1 MEIAAKRESLS
12 KVNRMSSDRISIA
25 HRIYVGFGF
34 LIMALLGLGAFATIQ
49 FDEMAGSTEVIG
61 EKITLVGEAN
71 EYALRLQE
79 LSDAIL
85 LYAQSQKPQDRANVD
100 RRLNTTEATEKRFIR
115 HLKEKGLQVESE
127 QVASYSQ
134 SYKETLEPLLLRI
147 ENIGASADMIL
158 MGANKLTLSAPEL
171 AEKLNLITLEKPEYA
186 GLSLMAQQIMTSSAK
201 ALVETMTYAIK
212 PSDTALQNA
221 RDATAALDN
230 VLAETKTEM
239 TGLPRRQR
247 TALKFL
253 GRDNDLLKQGYV
265 QFQGSNMGL
274 INSFDVYRNEIEKNM
289 ALAADI
295 RQTAIEEQNETT
307 TAVSEASIST
317 ITSYVVTMIIVAV
330 IAVLLGAVTSR
341 SILGPLRRVTQDMRL
356 LGEGNTEI
364 EVVDRQRRDEVGTMA
379 KAVVI
384 FRQNALD
391 VERLTQQRLEDQK
404 REEEKRS
411 ASLFAMADT
420 IESETGVVLEKVAN
434 HTKEL
439 SRTVET
445 MSGSAERVS
454 SQADQMAYEAQE
466 SHNLAQQVAQA
477 ADNLAGT
484 IEEISSKVERQRDIA
499 DTAMTQAQ
507 NSTRFVQVLSQAA
520 DDIGNVVAIISDIAA
535 QTNMLALNAT
545 IEAERAGIAGK
556 GFAVVAAEVKQLATQ
571 TSKATAQIAEQIN
584 GVRSVTHDCVQSI
597 EEINAIINDMAN
609 ISSEVSHS
617 VDGQSAATRQITSN
631 IQASFNVSERL
642 NNQVTGASA
651 EMQDVRVLSDDLG
664 AVSKNVCS
672 MVESLQMSL
681 NTAIRTASNAL
692 SESDKAFVMKKEI
705 FVLLKG
711 SNRTLKS
718 KLHDISNN
726 GFALIP
732 SLDVAIGEEYEAVI
746 NGIEGTYKVEILSKR
761 GTESPKTRIRF
772 VGDMEDRAAVVSYV
786 MTMWAEHL
794 RADILG
800 EADVIEFSDYQTAAQ

>member
-1 MEIAAKRESLS
+1 
-12 KVNRMSSDRISIA
+12 MSSDRISIA

-34 LIMALLGLGAFATIQ
+34 LIMALLGLGAFATFQ
-49 FDEMAGSTEVIG
+49 FDEMAGSTETIG

-85 LYAQSQKPQDRANVD
+85 LYAQSQKPQDRAAVD
-100 RRLNTTEATEKRFIR
+100 RRLETTKATEERFIR
-115 HLKEKGLQVESE
+115 HLAEKGQQSDSDK
-127 QVASYSQ
+127 VAQYSKA
-134 SYKETLEPLLLRI
+134 YKETLGPLLLRI

-171 AEKLNLITLEKPEYA
+171 AEKLDTIALEKPEYA
-186 GLSLMAQQIMTSSAK
+186 GLSIMAHKIMTTSAK
-201 ALVETMTYAIK
+201 ALVDTMTYAIK
-212 PSDTALQNA
+212 PSDKTLQNA
-221 RDATAALDN
+221 RNATTALDN
-230 VLAETKTEM
+230 ALGETKTEM
-239 TGLPRRQR
+239 KGLSRRDLKP
-247 TALKFL
+247 LKFL

-265 QFQGSNMGL
+265 QFQGSNLGL
-274 INSFDVYRNEIEKNM
+274 INSFSAYRAEIEKTM
-289 ALAADI
+289 AMADSI
-295 RQTAIEEQNETT
+295 RRTAIEEQNQTT
-307 TAVSEASIST
+307 SAVSEASAST
-317 ITSYVVTMIIVAV
+317 ITSYMVTMIIVAI

-404 REEEKRS
+404 QEEEKRS

-439 SRTVET
+439 SRAVGT

-454 SQADQMAYEAQE
+454 AQAGDMAREAQE
-466 SHNLAQQVAQA
+466 SHSLAQQVAQA
-477 ADNLAGT
+477 ADNLALT
-484 IEEISSKVERQRDIA
+484 IEDISAKVGRQRDIA

-507 NSTRFVQVLSQAA
+507 NSTRFVQVLSKAT

-556 GFAVVAAEVKQLATQ
+556 GFAVVASEVKQLATQ
-571 TSKATAQIAEQIN
+571 TSKATAQIATQIN
-584 GVRSVTHDCVQSI
+584 GVRNVTRDCVKSI
-597 EEINAIINDMAN
+597 EEINGIINDMAN

-617 VDGQSAATRQITSN
+617 VDGQSAATRQITTS
-631 IQASFNVSERL
+631 IQESFKVSERL
-642 NNQVTGASA
+642 NHQVNNASS
-651 EMQDVRVLSDDLG
+651 EMQDVRALSDDLG
-664 AVSKNVCS
+664 SVSRNVSS

-692 SESDKAFVMKKEI
+692 NDSDKAFVMKKN
-705 FVLLKG
+705 VNVTLKG
-711 SNRTLKS
+711 PRGVLRS

-726 GFALIP
+726 GFALVP
-732 SLDVAIGEEYEAVI
+732 ALDVRIAEEYEASI
-746 NGIEGTYKVEILSKR
+746 DGIDGTYTVEILSKR
-761 GTESPKTRIRF
+761 GAQSPKTRIRF
-772 VGDMEDRAAVVSYV
+772 VGDMEERANVVSYV
-786 MTMWAEHL
+786 MNMWADHL
-794 RADILG
+794 RIEILG
-800 EADVIEFSDYQTAAQ
+800 GPDVIAFSDYQNAAE

>member
-1 MEIAAKRESLS
+1 
-12 KVNRMSSDRISIA
+12 MSSDRISIA

-34 LIMALLGLGAFATIQ
+34 LIIALLGLGAFATFQ
-49 FDEMAGSTEVIG
+49 FDEMAGSTETIG

-85 LYAQSQKPQDRANVD
+85 LYAQSQKPQDRATVD
-100 RRLNTTEATEKRFIR
+100 RRLETTKTTEERFIR
-115 HLKEKGLQVESE
+115 HLAEKGQQADSDK
-127 QVASYSQ
+127 VAQYSKA
-134 SYKETLEPLLLRI
+134 YKETLGPLLLRI

-171 AEKLNLITLEKPEYA
+171 SEKLDTIALEKPEYA
-186 GLSLMAQQIMTSSAK
+186 GLSLMAHKIMTTSAK

-212 PSDTALQNA
+212 PSDKTLQNA
-221 RDATAALDN
+221 RNATAALDN
-230 VLAETKTEM
+230 ALGETKIEM
-239 TGLPRRQR
+239 KGLSRRDLKP
-247 TALKFL
+247 LKFL

-265 QFQGSNMGL
+265 QFQGSNLGL
-274 INSFDVYRNEIEKNM
+274 INSFSAYRSEIEKTM
-289 ALAADI
+289 AMADSI
-295 RQTAIEEQNETT
+295 RRTAIEEQNQTT
-307 TAVSEASIST
+307 SAVSAASAST

-404 REEEKRS
+404 QEEEKRS

-439 SRTVET
+439 SRAVGT

-454 SQADQMAYEAQE
+454 AQAGDMAREAEE
-466 SHNLAQQVAQA
+466 SHSLAEQVAQA
-477 ADNLAGT
+477 ADNLALT
-484 IEEISSKVERQRDIA
+484 IEDISAKVGRQRDIA

-507 NSTRFVQVLSQAA
+507 NSTRFVQVLSKAT

-556 GFAVVAAEVKQLATQ
+556 GFAVVASEVKQLATQ
-571 TSKATAQIAEQIN
+571 TSKATAQIATQIN
-584 GVRSVTHDCVQSI
+584 GVRNVTRDCVKSI
-597 EEINAIINDMAN
+597 EEINGIINDMAN
-609 ISSEVSHS
+609 ISSEVSNS
-617 VDGQSAATRQITSN
+617 VDGQSAATRQITTS
-631 IQASFNVSERL
+631 IQASFKVSERL
-642 NNQVTGASA
+642 NHQVNNASS
-651 EMQDVRVLSDDLG
+651 EMQDVRALSDNLG
-664 AVSKNVCS
+664 SVSRNVSS

-692 SESDKAFVMKKEI
+692 NDSDKAFVMKKN
-705 FVLLKG
+705 VNVTLKG
-711 SNRTLKS
+711 PRGVLRST
-718 KLHDISNN
+718 LHDISNN
-726 GFALIP
+726 GFALVP
-732 SLDVAIGEEYEAVI
+732 ALDVRIAEEYEANI
-746 NGIEGTYKVEILSKR
+746 EGIEGTYTVEILSKR
-761 GTESPKTRIRF
+761 GTQSPKTRIRF
-772 VGDMEDRAAVVSYV
+772 VGDMEERADVVSYV
-786 MTMWAEHL
+786 MNMWADHL
-794 RADILG
+794 RSEILG
-800 EADVIEFSDYQTAAQ
+800 GSDVIAFSDYQNAAE

>member
-1 MEIAAKRESLS
+1 
-12 KVNRMSSDRISIA
+12 MSSDRISIA

-34 LIMALLGLGAFATIQ
+34 LIIALLGLGAFATFQ
-49 FDEMAGSTEVIG
+49 FDEMAGSTETIG

-85 LYAQSQKPQDRANVD
+85 LYAQSQKPQDRATVD
-100 RRLNTTEATEKRFIR
+100 RRLETTKTTEERFIR
-115 HLKEKGLQVESE
+115 HLAEKGQQADSDK
-127 QVASYSQ
+127 VAQYSKA
-134 SYKETLEPLLLRI
+134 YKETLGPLLLRI

-171 AEKLNLITLEKPEYA
+171 SEKLDTIALEKPEYA
-186 GLSLMAQQIMTSSAK
+186 GLSLMAHKIMTTSAK

-212 PSDTALQNA
+212 PSDKTLQNA
-221 RDATAALDN
+221 RNATAALDN
-230 VLAETKTEM
+230 ALGETKIEM
-239 TGLPRRQR
+239 KGLSRRDLKP
-247 TALKFL
+247 LKFL

-265 QFQGSNMGL
+265 QFQGSNLGL
-274 INSFDVYRNEIEKNM
+274 INSFSAYRSEIEKTM
-289 ALAADI
+289 AMADSI
-295 RQTAIEEQNETT
+295 RRTAIEEQNQTT
-307 TAVSEASIST
+307 SAVSAASAST

-404 REEEKRS
+404 QEEEKRS

-439 SRTVET
+439 SRAVGT

-454 SQADQMAYEAQE
+454 AQAGDMAREAQE
-466 SHNLAQQVAQA
+466 SHSLAEQVAQA
-477 ADNLAGT
+477 ADNLALT
-484 IEEISSKVERQRDIA
+484 IEDISAKVGRQRDIA

-507 NSTRFVQVLSQAA
+507 NSTRFVQVLSKAT

-556 GFAVVAAEVKQLATQ
+556 GFAVVASEVKQLATQ
-571 TSKATAQIAEQIN
+571 TSKATAQIATQIN
-584 GVRSVTHDCVQSI
+584 GVRNVTRDCVKSI
-597 EEINAIINDMAN
+597 EEINGIINDMAN
-609 ISSEVSHS
+609 ISSEVSNS
-617 VDGQSAATRQITSN
+617 VDGQSAATRQITTS
-631 IQASFNVSERL
+631 IQASFKVSERL
-642 NNQVTGASA
+642 NHQVNNASS
-651 EMQDVRVLSDDLG
+651 EMQDVRALSDNLG
-664 AVSKNVCS
+664 SVSRNVSS

-692 SESDKAFVMKKEI
+692 NDSDKAFVMRKD
-705 FVLLKG
+705 VNVTLKG
-711 SNRTLKS
+711 PRGVLRST
-718 KLHDISNN
+718 LHDISNN
-726 GFALIP
+726 GFALVP
-732 SLDVAIGEEYEAVI
+732 ALDVRIAEEYEANI
-746 NGIEGTYKVEILSKR
+746 EGIEGTYTVEILSKR
-761 GTESPKTRIRF
+761 GAQSPKTRIRF
-772 VGDMEDRAAVVSYV
+772 VGDMEERADVVSYV
-786 MTMWAEHL
+786 MNMWADHL
-794 RADILG
+794 RSEILG
-800 EADVIEFSDYQTAAQ
+800 GSDIIAFSDYQNAAE

>member
-1 MEIAAKRESLS
+1 
-12 KVNRMSSDRISIA
+12 MSSDRISIA

-34 LIMALLGLGAFATIQ
+34 LIIALLGLGAFATFQ
-49 FDEMAGSTEVIG
+49 FDEMAGSTETIG

-85 LYAQSQKPQDRANVD
+85 LYAQSQKPQDRATVD
-100 RRLNTTEATEKRFIR
+100 RRLETTKTTEERFIR
-115 HLKEKGLQVESE
+115 HLAEKGQQADSDK
-127 QVASYSQ
+127 VAQYSKA
-134 SYKETLEPLLLRI
+134 YKDTLGPLLLRI

-171 AEKLNLITLEKPEYA
+171 SEKLDTIALEKPEYA
-186 GLSLMAQQIMTSSAK
+186 GLSLMAHKIMTTSAK

-212 PSDTALQNA
+212 PSDKTLQNA
-221 RDATAALDN
+221 RNATAALDN
-230 VLAETKTEM
+230 ALGETKIEM
-239 TGLPRRQR
+239 KGLSRRDLKP
-247 TALKFL
+247 LKFL

-265 QFQGSNMGL
+265 QFQGSNLGL
-274 INSFDVYRNEIEKNM
+274 INSFSAYRSEIEKTM
-289 ALAADI
+289 AMADNI
-295 RQTAIEEQNETT
+295 RRIAIEEQNQTT
-307 TAVSEASIST
+307 SAVSAASAST

-404 REEEKRS
+404 QEEEKRS

-439 SRTVET
+439 SRAVGT

-454 SQADQMAYEAQE
+454 AQAGDMAREAQE
-466 SHNLAQQVAQA
+466 SHSLAEQVAQA
-477 ADNLAGT
+477 ADNLALT
-484 IEEISSKVERQRDIA
+484 IEDISAKVGRQRDIA

-507 NSTRFVQVLSQAA
+507 NSTRFVQVLSKAT

-556 GFAVVAAEVKQLATQ
+556 GFAVVASEVKQLATQ
-571 TSKATAQIAEQIN
+571 TSKATAQIATQIN
-584 GVRSVTHDCVQSI
+584 GVRNVTRDCVKSI
-597 EEINAIINDMAN
+597 EEINGIINDMAN
-609 ISSEVSHS
+609 ISSEVSNS
-617 VDGQSAATRQITSN
+617 VDGQSAATRQITTS
-631 IQASFNVSERL
+631 IQASFKVSERL
-642 NNQVTGASA
+642 NHQVNNASS
-651 EMQDVRVLSDDLG
+651 EMQDVRALSDNLG
-664 AVSKNVCS
+664 SVSRNVSS

-692 SESDKAFVMKKEI
+692 NDSDKAFVMRKD
-705 FVLLKG
+705 VNVTLKG
-711 SNRTLKS
+711 PRGVLRST
-718 KLHDISNN
+718 LHDISNN
-726 GFALIP
+726 GFALVP
-732 SLDVAIGEEYEAVI
+732 ALDVRIAEEYEANI
-746 NGIEGTYKVEILSKR
+746 EGIEGTYTVEILSKR
-761 GTESPKTRIRF
+761 GAQSPKTRIRF
-772 VGDMEDRAAVVSYV
+772 VGDMEERADVVSYV
-786 MTMWAEHL
+786 MNMWADHL
-794 RADILG
+794 RSEILG
-800 EADVIEFSDYQTAAQ
+800 GSDVIAFSDYQNAAE

>member
-1 MEIAAKRESLS
+1 
-12 KVNRMSSDRISIA
+12 MSSDRISIA

-34 LIMALLGLGAFATIQ
+34 LIMALLGLGAFATFQ
-49 FDEMAGSTEVIG
+49 FDEMAGSTETIG

-85 LYAQSQKPQDRANVD
+85 LYAQSQKPQDRLAVD
-100 RRLNTTEATEKRFIR
+100 HRLETTKVTEERFIR
-115 HLKEKGLQVESE
+115 HLAEKGQQADSDK
-127 QVASYSQ
+127 VAQYSKA
-134 SYKETLEPLLLRI
+134 YKETLGPLLLRI

-158 MGANKLTLSAPEL
+158 MGANKLTLSAPQL
-171 AEKLNLITLEKPEYA
+171 SEKLDIIALENPEYA
-186 GLSLMAQQIMTSSAK
+186 GLSLIAHKVMTTSAK

-212 PSDTALQNA
+212 PSEETLQNA
-221 RDATAALDN
+221 RNATDALDN
-230 VLAETKTEM
+230 ALAEAKIEM
-239 TGLPRRQR
+239 KGLSRRDLKP
-247 TALKFL
+247 LKFL

-265 QFQGSNMGL
+265 QFQGSNLGL
-274 INSFDVYRNEIEKNM
+274 INSFSVYRNEIEKTM
-289 ALAADI
+289 AMADSI
-295 RQTAIEEQNETT
+295 RRTAIEEQNQTT
-307 TAVSEASIST
+307 SAVSEASTRT
-317 ITSYVVTMIIVAV
+317 ITSYVITMIIVAI

-341 SILGPLRRVTQDMRL
+341 SILRPLRRVTQDMRL

-404 REEEKRS
+404 QEEEKRS

-439 SRTVET
+439 SRAVGT

-454 SQADQMAYEAQE
+454 AQAGDMAREAQE
-466 SHNLAQQVAQA
+466 SHSLAQQVAQA
-477 ADNLAGT
+477 ADNLSRS
-484 IEEISSKVERQRDIA
+484 IEDISSKVGRQRDIA

-507 NSTRFVQVLSQAA
+507 NSTRFVQVLSKAT

-556 GFAVVAAEVKQLATQ
+556 GFAVVASEVKQLATQ
-571 TSKATAQIAEQIN
+571 TSKATAQIATQIN
-584 GVRSVTHDCVQSI
+584 GVRNVTRDCVKSI

-617 VDGQSAATRQITSN
+617 VDGQSAATCQITTS
-631 IQASFNVSERL
+631 IQESFKVSERL
-642 NNQVTGASA
+642 NHQVNNASS
-651 EMQDVRVLSDDLG
+651 EMQDVRALSDDLG
-664 AVSKNVCS
+664 AVSRNVSS

-692 SESDKAFVMKKEI
+692 NDSDKAFVMKKD
-705 FVLLKG
+705 VNVTLKG
-711 SNRTLKS
+711 PRGVMRS

-726 GFALIP
+726 GFALVP
-732 SLDVAIGEEYEAVI
+732 ALDVRIAQEYEASI
-746 NGIEGTYKVEILSKR
+746 DGIEGTYRVEILSKR
-761 GTESPKTRIRF
+761 GAQSPKTRIRF
-772 VGDMEDRAAVVSYV
+772 VGDMEERAEVVSYV
-786 MTMWAEHL
+786 MNMWADHL
-794 RADILG
+794 RSEILG
-800 EADVIEFSDYQTAAQ
+800 GPDVIAFSDYQNAAE

>member
-1 MEIAAKRESLS
+1 
-12 KVNRMSSDRISIA
+12 MSSDRISIA

-34 LIMALLGLGAFATIQ
+34 LIIALLGLGAFATFQ
-49 FDEMAGSTEVIG
+49 FDEMAGSTETIG

-85 LYAQSQKPQDRANVD
+85 LYAQSQKPQDRATVD
-100 RRLNTTEATEKRFIR
+100 RRLETTKTTEERFIR
-115 HLKEKGLQVESE
+115 HLAEKGQQADSDK
-127 QVASYSQ
+127 VAQYSKA
-134 SYKETLEPLLLRI
+134 YKETLGPLLLRI

-171 AEKLNLITLEKPEYA
+171 SEKLDTIALEKPEYA
-186 GLSLMAQQIMTSSAK
+186 GLSLMAHKIMTTSAK

-212 PSDTALQNA
+212 PSDKTLQNA
-221 RDATAALDN
+221 RNATAALDN
-230 VLAETKTEM
+230 ALGETKIEM
-239 TGLPRRQR
+239 KGLSRRDLKP
-247 TALKFL
+247 LKFL

-265 QFQGSNMGL
+265 QFQGSNLGL
-274 INSFDVYRNEIEKNM
+274 INSFSAYRSEIEKTM
-289 ALAADI
+289 AMADSI
-295 RQTAIEEQNETT
+295 RRTAIEEQNQTT
-307 TAVSEASIST
+307 SAVSAASAST

-404 REEEKRS
+404 QEEEKRS

-439 SRTVET
+439 SRAVGT

-454 SQADQMAYEAQE
+454 AQAGDMAREAQE
-466 SHNLAQQVAQA
+466 SHSLAEQVAQA
-477 ADNLAGT
+477 ADNLALT
-484 IEEISSKVERQRDIA
+484 IEDISAKVGRQRDIA

-507 NSTRFVQVLSQAA
+507 NSTRFVQVLSKAT

-556 GFAVVAAEVKQLATQ
+556 GFAVVASEVKQLATQ
-571 TSKATAQIAEQIN
+571 TSKATAQIATQIN
-584 GVRSVTHDCVQSI
+584 GVRNVTRDCVKSI
-597 EEINAIINDMAN
+597 EEINGIINDMAN
-609 ISSEVSHS
+609 ISSEVSNS
-617 VDGQSAATRQITSN
+617 VDGQSAATRQITTS
-631 IQASFNVSERL
+631 IQASFKVSERL
-642 NNQVTGASA
+642 NHQVNNASS
-651 EMQDVRVLSDDLG
+651 EMQDVRALSDNLG
-664 AVSKNVCS
+664 SVSRNVSS

-692 SESDKAFVMKKEI
+692 NDSDKAFVMRKD
-705 FVLLKG
+705 VNVTLKG
-711 SNRTLKS
+711 PRGVLRST
-718 KLHDISNN
+718 LHDISNN
-726 GFALIP
+726 GFALVP
-732 SLDVAIGEEYEAVI
+732 ALDVRIAEEYEANI
-746 NGIEGTYKVEILSKR
+746 EGIEGTYTVEILSKR
-761 GTESPKTRIRF
+761 GAQSPKTRIRF
-772 VGDMEDRAAVVSYV
+772 VGDMEERADVVSYV
-786 MTMWAEHL
+786 MNMWADHL
-794 RADILG
+794 RSEILG
-800 EADVIEFSDYQTAAQ
+800 GSDVIAFSDYQNAAE

>member
-1 MEIAAKRESLS
+1 
-12 KVNRMSSDRISIA
+12 MSSDRISIA

-34 LIMALLGLGAFATIQ
+34 LIIALLGLGAFATFQ
-49 FDEMAGSTEVIG
+49 FDEMAGSTETIG

-85 LYAQSQKPQDRANVD
+85 LYAQSQKPQDRATVD
-100 RRLNTTEATEKRFIR
+100 RRLETTKTTEERFIR
-115 HLKEKGLQVESE
+115 HLAEKGQQADSDK
-127 QVASYSQ
+127 VAQYSKA
-134 SYKETLEPLLLRI
+134 YKETLGPLLLRI

-171 AEKLNLITLEKPEYA
+171 AEKLDTIALEKPEYA
-186 GLSLMAQQIMTSSAK
+186 GLSLMAHTIMTTSAK

-212 PSDTALQNA
+212 PSDKTLQNA
-221 RDATAALDN
+221 RNATAALDN
-230 VLAETKTEM
+230 ALGETKIEM
-239 TGLPRRQR
+239 KGLSRRDLKP
-247 TALKFL
+247 LKFL

-265 QFQGSNMGL
+265 QFQGSNLGL
-274 INSFDVYRNEIEKNM
+274 INSFSAYRSEIEKTM
-289 ALAADI
+289 AMADSI
-295 RQTAIEEQNETT
+295 RRTAIEEQNQTT
-307 TAVSEASIST
+307 SAVSAASAST

-404 REEEKRS
+404 QEEEKRS

-439 SRTVET
+439 SRAVGT

-454 SQADQMAYEAQE
+454 AQAGDMAREAEE
-466 SHNLAQQVAQA
+466 SHSLAEQVAQA
-477 ADNLAGT
+477 ADNLALT
-484 IEEISSKVERQRDIA
+484 IEDISAKVGRQRDIA

-507 NSTRFVQVLSQAA
+507 NSTRFVQVLSKAT

-556 GFAVVAAEVKQLATQ
+556 GFAVVASEVKQLATQ
-571 TSKATAQIAEQIN
+571 TSKATAQIATQIN
-584 GVRSVTHDCVQSI
+584 GVRNVTRDCVKSI
-597 EEINAIINDMAN
+597 EEINGIINDMAN
-609 ISSEVSHS
+609 ISSEVSNS
-617 VDGQSAATRQITSN
+617 VDGQSAATRQITTS
-631 IQASFNVSERL
+631 IQASFKVSERL
-642 NNQVTGASA
+642 NHQVNNASS
-651 EMQDVRVLSDDLG
+651 EMQDVRALSDNLG
-664 AVSKNVCS
+664 SVSRNVSS

-692 SESDKAFVMKKEI
+692 NDSDKAFVMKKN
-705 FVLLKG
+705 VNVTLKG
-711 SNRTLKS
+711 PRGVLRST
-718 KLHDISNN
+718 LHDISNN
-726 GFALIP
+726 GFALVP
-732 SLDVAIGEEYEAVI
+732 ALDVRIAEEYEANI
-746 NGIEGTYKVEILSKR
+746 EGIEGTYTVEILSKR
-761 GTESPKTRIRF
+761 GAQSPKTRIRF
-772 VGDMEDRAAVVSYV
+772 VGDMEERADVVSYV
-786 MTMWAEHL
+786 MNMWADHL
-794 RADILG
+794 RSEILG
-800 EADVIEFSDYQTAAQ
+800 GSDIIAFSDYQNAAE

>member
-1 MEIAAKRESLS
+1 
-12 KVNRMSSDRISIA
+12 MSSDRISIA

-34 LIMALLGLGAFATIQ
+34 LIIALLGLGAFATFQ
-49 FDEMAGSTEVIG
+49 FDEMAGSTETIG

-85 LYAQSQKPQDRANVD
+85 LYAQSQKPQDRATVD
-100 RRLNTTEATEKRFIR
+100 RRLETTKTTEERFIR
-115 HLKEKGLQVESE
+115 HLAEKGQQADSDK
-127 QVASYSQ
+127 VAQYSKA
-134 SYKETLEPLLLRI
+134 YKDTLGPLLLRI

-171 AEKLNLITLEKPEYA
+171 SEKLDTIALEKPEYA
-186 GLSLMAQQIMTSSAK
+186 GLSLMAHKIMTTSAK

-212 PSDTALQNA
+212 PSDKTLQNA
-221 RDATAALDN
+221 RNATAALDN
-230 VLAETKTEM
+230 ALGETKIEM
-239 TGLPRRQR
+239 KGLSRRDLKP
-247 TALKFL
+247 LKFL

-265 QFQGSNMGL
+265 QFQGSNLGL
-274 INSFDVYRNEIEKNM
+274 INSFSAYRSEIEKTM
-289 ALAADI
+289 AMADSI
-295 RQTAIEEQNETT
+295 RRTAIEEQNQTT
-307 TAVSEASIST
+307 SAVSAASAST

-404 REEEKRS
+404 QEEEKRS

-439 SRTVET
+439 SRAVGT

-454 SQADQMAYEAQE
+454 AQAGDMAREAQE
-466 SHNLAQQVAQA
+466 SHSLAEQVAQA
-477 ADNLAGT
+477 ADNLALT
-484 IEEISSKVERQRDIA
+484 IEDISAKVGRQRDIA

-507 NSTRFVQVLSQAA
+507 NSTRFVQVLSKAT

-556 GFAVVAAEVKQLATQ
+556 GFAVVASEVKQLATQ
-571 TSKATAQIAEQIN
+571 TSKATAQIATQIN
-584 GVRSVTHDCVQSI
+584 GVRNVTRDCVKSI
-597 EEINAIINDMAN
+597 EEINGIINDMAN
-609 ISSEVSHS
+609 ISSEVSNS
-617 VDGQSAATRQITSN
+617 VDGQSAATRQITTS
-631 IQASFNVSERL
+631 IQASFKVSERL
-642 NNQVTGASA
+642 NHQVNNASS
-651 EMQDVRVLSDDLG
+651 EMQDVRALSDNLG
-664 AVSKNVCS
+664 SVSRNVSS

-692 SESDKAFVMKKEI
+692 NDSDKAFVMKKN
-705 FVLLKG
+705 VNVTLKG
-711 SNRTLKS
+711 PRGVLRST
-718 KLHDISNN
+718 LHDISNN
-726 GFALIP
+726 GFALVP
-732 SLDVAIGEEYEAVI
+732 ALDVRIAEEYEASI
-746 NGIEGTYKVEILSKR
+746 EGIEGTYTVEILSKR
-761 GTESPKTRIRF
+761 GAQSPKTRIRF
-772 VGDMEDRAAVVSYV
+772 VGDMEERADVVSYV
-786 MTMWAEHL
+786 MNMWADHL
-794 RADILG
+794 RSEILG
-800 EADVIEFSDYQTAAQ
+800 GSDVIAFSDYQNAAE

>member
-1 MEIAAKRESLS
+1 
-12 KVNRMSSDRISIA
+12 MSSDRISIA

-34 LIMALLGLGAFATIQ
+34 LIIALLGLGAFATFQ
-49 FDEMAGSTEVIG
+49 FDEMAGSTETIG

-85 LYAQSQKPQDRANVD
+85 LYAQSQKPQDRATVD
-100 RRLNTTEATEKRFIR
+100 RRLETTKITEERFIR
-115 HLKEKGLQVESE
+115 HLAEKGQQADSDK
-127 QVASYSQ
+127 VAQYSKA
-134 SYKETLEPLLLRI
+134 YKETLGPLLLRI

-171 AEKLNLITLEKPEYA
+171 SEKLDTIALEKPEYA
-186 GLSLMAQQIMTSSAK
+186 GLSLMAHKIMTTSAK

-212 PSDTALQNA
+212 PSDKTLQNA
-221 RDATAALDN
+221 RNATAALDN
-230 VLAETKTEM
+230 ALGETKIEM
-239 TGLPRRQR
+239 KGLSRRDLKP
-247 TALKFL
+247 LKFL

-265 QFQGSNMGL
+265 QFQGSNLGL
-274 INSFDVYRNEIEKNM
+274 INSFSAYRSEIEKTM
-289 ALAADI
+289 AMADSI
-295 RQTAIEEQNETT
+295 RRTAIEEQNQTT
-307 TAVSEASIST
+307 SAVSAASAST

-404 REEEKRS
+404 QEEEKRS

-439 SRTVET
+439 SRAVGT

-454 SQADQMAYEAQE
+454 AQAGDMAREAEE
-466 SHNLAQQVAQA
+466 SHSLAEQVAQA
-477 ADNLAGT
+477 ADNLALT
-484 IEEISSKVERQRDIA
+484 IEDISAKVGRQRDIA

-507 NSTRFVQVLSQAA
+507 NSTRFVQVLSKAT

-556 GFAVVAAEVKQLATQ
+556 GFAVVASEVKQLATQ
-571 TSKATAQIAEQIN
+571 TSKATAQIATQIN
-584 GVRSVTHDCVQSI
+584 GVRNVTRDCVKSI
-597 EEINAIINDMAN
+597 EEINGIINDMAN
-609 ISSEVSHS
+609 ISSEVSNS
-617 VDGQSAATRQITSN
+617 VDGQSAATRQITTS
-631 IQASFNVSERL
+631 IQASFKVSERL
-642 NNQVTGASA
+642 NHQVNNASS
-651 EMQDVRVLSDDLG
+651 EMQDVRALSDNLG
-664 AVSKNVCS
+664 SVSRNVSS

-692 SESDKAFVMKKEI
+692 NDSDKAFVMRKD
-705 FVLLKG
+705 VNVTLKG
-711 SNRTLKS
+711 PRGVLRS

-726 GFALIP
+726 GFALVP
-732 SLDVAIGEEYEAVI
+732 ALDVRIAEEYEANI
-746 NGIEGTYKVEILSKR
+746 EGIEGTYTVEILSKR
-761 GTESPKTRIRF
+761 GAQSPKTRIRF
-772 VGDMEDRAAVVSYV
+772 VGDMEERADVVSYV
-786 MTMWAEHL
+786 MNMWADHL
-794 RADILG
+794 RSEILG
-800 EADVIEFSDYQTAAQ
+800 GSDVIAFSDYQNAAE

>member
-1 MEIAAKRESLS
+1 
-12 KVNRMSSDRISIA
+12 MSSDRISIA
-25 HRIYVGFGF
+25 HHIYVGFGF
-34 LIMALLGLGAFATIQ
+34 LIIALLGLGAFATFQ
-49 FDEMAGSTEVIG
+49 FDEMAGSTETIG

-85 LYAQSQKPQDRANVD
+85 LYAQSQKPQDRGAVD
-100 RRLNTTEATEKRFIR
+100 RRLETTKATEERFIR
-115 HLKEKGLQVESE
+115 HLAEKGQQVDSDKVE
-127 QVASYSQ
+127 QYSKA
-134 SYKETLEPLLLRI
+134 YKETLGPLLLRI

-171 AEKLNLITLEKPEYA
+171 AEKLNTIALEKPEYA
-186 GLSLMAQQIMTSSAK
+186 GLSLLAQKIMTTSAK

-212 PSDTALQNA
+212 PSDKTLQNA
-221 RDATAALDN
+221 RNATAALDN
-230 VLAETKTEM
+230 ALGETKIEM
-239 TGLPRRQR
+239 KGLSRRDLKP
-247 TALKFL
+247 LKFL

-265 QFQGSNMGL
+265 QFQGSNLGL
-274 INSFDVYRNEIEKNM
+274 INSFSAYRSEIEKTM
-289 ALAADI
+289 AMADNI
-295 RQTAIEEQNETT
+295 RRIAIEEQNQTT
-307 TAVSEASIST
+307 SAVSAASAST

-404 REEEKRS
+404 QEEEKRS

-439 SRTVET
+439 SRAVGT

-454 SQADQMAYEAQE
+454 AQAGDMAREAEE
-466 SHNLAQQVAQA
+466 SHSLAEQVAQA
-477 ADNLAGT
+477 ADNLALT
-484 IEEISSKVERQRDIA
+484 IEDISAKVGRQRDIA

-507 NSTRFVQVLSQAA
+507 NSSRFVQVLSKAT

-556 GFAVVAAEVKQLATQ
+556 GFAVVASEVKQLATQ
-571 TSKATAQIAEQIN
+571 TSKATAQIATQIN
-584 GVRSVTHDCVQSI
+584 GVRNVTRDCVKSI
-597 EEINAIINDMAN
+597 EEINGIINDMAN
-609 ISSEVSHS
+609 ISSEVSNS
-617 VDGQSAATRQITSN
+617 VDGQSAATRQITTS
-631 IQASFNVSERL
+631 IQASFKVSERL
-642 NNQVTGASA
+642 NHQVNNASS
-651 EMQDVRVLSDDLG
+651 EMQDVRALSDNLG
-664 AVSKNVCS
+664 SVSRNVSS

-692 SESDKAFVMKKEI
+692 NDSDKAFVMKKN
-705 FVLLKG
+705 VNVTLKG
-711 SNRTLKS
+711 PRGVLRST
-718 KLHDISNN
+718 LHDISNN
-726 GFALIP
+726 GFALVP
-732 SLDVAIGEEYEAVI
+732 ALDVRIAEEYEANI
-746 NGIEGTYKVEILSKR
+746 DGIEGTYIVEILSKR
-761 GTESPKTRIRF
+761 GVQSPKTRIRF
-772 VGDMEDRAAVVSYV
+772 VGDMEERADVVSYV
-786 MTMWAEHL
+786 MNMWADHL
-794 RADILG
+794 RSEILG
-800 EADVIEFSDYQTAAQ
+800 GSDVIAFSDYQNAAE